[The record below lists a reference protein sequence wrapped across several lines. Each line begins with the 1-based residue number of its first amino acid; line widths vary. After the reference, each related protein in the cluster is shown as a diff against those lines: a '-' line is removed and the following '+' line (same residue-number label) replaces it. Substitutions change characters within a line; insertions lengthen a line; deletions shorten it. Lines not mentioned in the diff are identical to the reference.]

1 LEVGLLVIGSG
12 CSHVPYEKI
21 VANDILPVGVDVLR
35 PGIFTTLN
43 YPFRW
48 GVVGNFDQKVKQ
60 ALFGIGIEL
69 MHQMKTSE

>member
-1 LEVGLLVIGSG
+1 VIGSG

-48 GVVGNFDQKVKQ
+48 GVVGNFDKK
-60 ALFGIGIEL
+60 
-69 MHQMKTSE
+69 